1 MAAADA
7 DHAELQKRAD
17 LLAEVVTEIHSAD
30 SVSDIILNQT
40 PRLIELFDADRVT
53 IYSIDTHGNQLYSLF
68 KRGGDVNEI
77 RVPMNH
83 SSIAGHCAVSKQ
95 GVNILNAYDH
105 EELRRYHPDLR
116 FDSRWD
122 QRTGFVTRQV
132 LVTPVMHGD
141 YLLGVFQVVNR
152 RSGGAFDKSDIDA
165 ARRVARTLG
174 VAFFNQRRI
183 GRQAKPNR
191 FGLLLDSGLISE
203 QRLDEAVSYARIN
216 GQPIARVLIDKCGI
230 DKEQLLKSLAQYYN
244 TDYFIYDGTQMLA
257 EEYRERFSYEQLKKL
272 GVVPIKRV
280 NRMVQVA
287 LDDPSD
293 LEKLDLV
300 RHMNLGPTMQYL
312 VALSDDISK
321 LLAVSYGVSDEE
333 DDDSATAE
341 VLSDISVDSQV
352 VAAEADEAEADETDS
367 EIVRAASMIIK
378 EAVEYGA
385 SDIHVEPYGDRRPTR
400 IRYRVDGVCH
410 THKEI
415 EPSYRKALVSR
426 LKIMSKLDIAEKRKP
441 QDGKIRIRFGDR
453 TVELRV
459 ATIPTTGGEEDVVM
473 RILAASKPL
482 ELKQL
487 GLNQRNLR
495 VLAQMA
501 QKPYGIVLCVGPT
514 GSGKTTTLHSVL
526 GYINTDERKIWTA
539 EDPVEITQPGLRQ
552 VEVKPKIGFTF
563 AAAMRSFLR
572 ADPDVIMVGE
582 MRDHETAAIGIEA
595 SLTGH
600 LVLSTLHTN
609 SAAETITRL
618 LEMEIDA
625 FNFADALIG
634 ILAQRLVRTL
644 CKECKEAYT
653 PSQQDLATLCQLY
666 GAQQLSQLGI
676 EDQQQLRLYHPKGCN
691 ACGGTGY
698 KGRMGLHEL
707 LDATDAVKHLILKGA
722 KVDQIRHQA
731 QRDGMTTLMQDGIW
745 KVLRGHTDLTQVR
758 AVCLR

>member
-7 DHAELQKRAD
+7 VQADPGKRSD
-17 LLAEVVTEIHSAD
+17 LLAEVVTEIHSAET
-30 SVSDIILNQT
+30 VSDIILNQT
-40 PRLIELFDADRVT
+40 PKLIELFDADRVT
-53 IYSIDTHGNQLYSLF
+53 IYSIDTHTNQLYSLF

-83 SSIAGHCAVSKQ
+83 SSISGHCAVSKQ

-132 LVTPVMHGD
+132 LVTPIMHGD
-141 YLLGVFQVVNR
+141 YLLGVFQLVNR
-152 RSGGAFDKSDIDA
+152 RSGGAFDKADIDA
-165 ARRVARTLG
+165 ARKIARTLG

-203 QRLDEAVSYARIN
+203 PRLTEAVSYARIN
-216 GQPIARVLIDKCGI
+216 GHPLARVLIDKCGI

-244 TDYFIYDGTQMLA
+244 TDYFLYDGTQMLA
-257 EEYRERFSYEQLKKL
+257 EEYRERFSHEQLSKL
-272 GVVPIKRV
+272 GVVPVKRV

-300 RHMNLGPTMQYL
+300 RHMNLGPSLQYL
-312 VALSDDISK
+312 VALADDISS
-321 LLAVSYGVSDEE
+321 LLAASYGVSEGAGDTVTE
-333 DDDSATAE
+333 E
-341 VLSDISVDSQV
+341 VLGDMTVEADM

-367 EIVRAASMIIK
+367 EVVRAASMIIK
-378 EAVEYGA
+378 EAVEHGA

-410 THKEI
+410 THREL
-415 EPSYRKALVSR
+415 EPSYRKALISR

-441 QDGKIRIRFGDR
+441 QDGKIRFRFGDR

-482 ELKQL
+482 MLDQL

-501 QKPYGIVLCVGPT
+501 QKPYGIILCVGPT

-539 EDPVEITQPGLRQ
+539 EDPVEITQAGLRQ

-618 LEMEIDA
+618 IEMEIDA

-644 CKECKEAYT
+644 CKECKEGYT
-653 PSQQDLATLCQLY
+653 PSQQDLETLCQLY
-666 GAQQLSQLGI
+666 GAKQLSQLGVRD
-676 EDQQQLRLYHPKGCN
+676 DQELKLYRPKGCN

-707 LDATDAVKHLILKGA
+707 LDASDAVKLLILKGA
-722 KVDQIRHQA
+722 KVDQIRRQA
-731 QRDGMTTLMQDGIW
+731 QLDGMTTLMQDGIW
-745 KVLRGHTDLTQVR
+745 KVLRGYTDLTQVR
-758 AVCLR
+758 AVCMR